1 MSSRILLKRL
11 QRSRI
16 MKRQLIHS
24 FKDIISI
31 DNLLLSWQEFI
42 KGKRLK
48 SDVLIFQDNL
58 IDNIL
63 ALYRDLSNFTYRHS
77 SYQSFNISD
86 PKPRIIHKATVRDRL
101 VHRAIYQ
108 KLYPFFDRTFISDSY
123 SCRIGKGT
131 YKALDQFR
139 KYANKVSQN
148 NTKTCWVLQ
157 CDIRKFFAS
166 VDHQNLFDILTR
178 YIPDQNIL
186 KLLKEVIGSFN
197 TQPGIGL
204 PLGNLTSQLLANVY
218 LNEFD
223 HFAKHKLKAQFY
235 IRYADDFV
243 VLSDDKLWLNQI
255 IPVVQRF
262 LQDQLKLTLH
272 PNKVTINTL
281 TSGIDF
287 LGYVTL
293 PHCWILRTKTKR
305 RMLRRVNQENIESYR
320 GLLKHCDGHKL

>member
-1 MSSRILLKRL
+1 
-11 QRSRI
+11 

-31 DNLLLSWQEFI
+31 DNLLNSWQEFV

-48 SDVLIFQDNL
+48 SDVLLFQNNL
-58 IDNIL
+58 VDNIL
-63 ALYRDLSNFTYRHS
+63 TLHQDLSHFNYQHG

-101 VHRAIYQ
+101 VHRAIYRQ
-108 KLYPFFDRTFISDSY
+108 LYLFFDRTFIADSY
-123 SCRIGKGT
+123 SCRLNKGT
-131 YKALDQFR
+131 HKALDQFR
-139 KYANKVSQN
+139 NFANKVSQN
-148 NTKTCWVLQ
+148 NTRTCWVLQ
-157 CDIRKFFAS
+157 CDIKKFFAS
-166 VDHQNLFDILTR
+166 IDHQILLDILAR

-186 KLLKEVIGSFN
+186 KLLKEVITSFN

-204 PLGNLTSQLLANVY
+204 PLGNLTSQLFANVY

-243 VLSDDKLWLNQI
+243 ILSNNKLWLNQI
-255 IPVVQRF
+255 IPYIRRF
-262 LQDQLKLTLH
+262 LQSELKLTLH
-272 PNKVTINTL
+272 PNKVTIRTL
-281 TSGIDF
+281 ASGIDF
-287 LGYVTL
+287 LGYATL
-293 PHCWILRTKTKR
+293 PHYRILRTKTKK

-320 GLLKHCDGHKL
+320 G

>member
-1 MSSRILLKRL
+1 
-11 QRSRI
+11 
-16 MKRQLIHS
+16 
-24 FKDIISI
+24 
-31 DNLLLSWQEFI
+31 
-42 KGKRLK
+42 
-48 SDVLIFQDNL
+48 
-58 IDNIL
+58 
-63 ALYRDLSNFTYRHS
+63 S

-320 GLLKHCDGHKL
+320 GLLKHCDGHKLMQGLDSQIDSPSLRLRRSKAGMTKSVVF